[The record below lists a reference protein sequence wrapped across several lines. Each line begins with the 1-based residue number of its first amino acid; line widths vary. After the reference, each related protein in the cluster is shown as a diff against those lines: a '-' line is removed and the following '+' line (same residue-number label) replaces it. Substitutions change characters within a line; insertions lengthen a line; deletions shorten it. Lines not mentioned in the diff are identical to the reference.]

1 MPPSGTR
8 SPTISTDTSVAPTA
22 SPDGDGW
29 IAHEVEIVH
38 LLASPLHRYD
48 GRPADGPAP
57 LPAQAASEAR
67 EQIELREGRGIVGD
81 RFFGRGA
88 HKTAL
93 VTVMAEE
100 SLDRVRDDLG
110 VPHPLD
116 PAATRRNI
124 ILRGVD
130 IDRLTRTPF
139 SLDSGSGPV
148 LFQGHRPANP
158 CAWMDVVLA
167 PGAHRALRGRGG
179 VRCEPLT
186 DGRLR
191 LGRAVLRAPLDL
203 RHAPTL
209 L

>member
-1 MPPSGTR
+1 M
-8 SPTISTDTSVAPTA
+8 
-22 SPDGDGW
+22 
-29 IAHEVEIVH
+29 H
-38 LLASPLHRYD
+38 LLASPRHRYD
-48 GRPADGPAP
+48 GRPADGPEP
-57 LPAQAASEAR
+57 LPAHAASEIR
-67 EQIELREGRGIVGD
+67 EEIELREGRGIVGD
-81 RFFGRGA
+81 RFFGHGA

-100 SLDRVRDDLG
+100 SLHRVREDLG

-130 IDRLTRTPF
+130 VDRLPRTPF

-167 PGAHRALRGRGG
+167 PGAHKALRGRGG

-191 LGRAVLRAPLDL
+191 LGPALLRAPL
-203 RHAPTL
+203 
-209 L
+209 